1 MTEATQAVAAE
12 ETSPTINLV
21 DLQNVIKIIDAAA
34 ERGAFK
40 GGELTAVGTVR
51 DKIQGFLTAVAPPA
65 AAEEAAPADADPA
78 AKPAKAAPKKA
89 RASKK

>member
-1 MTEATQAVAAE
+1 MTEATQTVAAE
-12 ETSPTINLV
+12 EAAPTITLV

-51 DKIQGFLTAVAPPA
+51 DKVQAFLAAALPAP
-65 AAEEAAPADADPA
+65 AAEEAAPAEADPA
-78 AKPAKAAPKKA
+78 PAKPAKKA
-89 RASKK
+89 RAAKK